1 MPTIR
6 TSEPAASFAEIL
18 YRRVMKIPCNAL
30 VTSGADASGLEL
42 QPGPVTMSR
51 MNPHEVHVRYVFSD
65 RTTDPELLAR
75 YEALL
80 SPDEKAR
87 RERFLQA
94 KDRHQHLIARALV
107 RCTLS
112 QYADVP
118 PEAWTFAANRYGRP
132 EISGPIKTGLEF
144 NLSHTRGLV
153 VIAVAWDREIGVDVE
168 NVEREGDY
176 VHLAQRFFAP
186 SEAAHVA
193 SLPAE
198 QQKEMF
204 FDYWTLKESYIKA
217 RGMGLALPLEQFAFR
232 LDEPATI
239 SFSNSLQDD
248 ASSWLFRRLRLSEH
262 HKAALAVRCGKV
274 ELEIEVRET
283 TPFKSG

>member
-1 MPTIR
+1 M
-6 TSEPAASFAEIL
+6 
-18 YRRVMKIPCNAL
+18 
-30 VTSGADASGLEL
+30 VTSAADASALEL
-42 QPGPVTMSR
+42 RPGPVTMTM
-51 MNPHEVHVRYVFSD
+51 MNADEVHVRYVFSD

-87 RERFLQA
+87 RDRFLQA

-107 RCTLS
+107 RRTLS

-118 PEAWTFAANRYGRP
+118 PEAWTFTPNRYGRP
-132 EISGPIKTGLEF
+132 EISGPVETLLRF

-153 VIAVAWDREIGVDVE
+153 VCAVAWDREIGVDVE
-168 NVEREGDY
+168 NVERHGDY

-198 QQKEMF
+198 QQKDVF

-217 RGMGLALPLEQFAFR
+217 RGMGLALPLAEFAIR
-232 LDEPATI
+232 LVDPVTI
-239 SFSNSLQDD
+239 SFCGTIRDD
-248 ASSWLFRRLRLSEH
+248 PSTWLFRRLQFSER
-262 HKAALAVRCGKV
+262 HKAALATRSGVQ
-274 ELEIEVRET
+274 ELKISVRET
-283 TPFKSG
+283 IPLIL